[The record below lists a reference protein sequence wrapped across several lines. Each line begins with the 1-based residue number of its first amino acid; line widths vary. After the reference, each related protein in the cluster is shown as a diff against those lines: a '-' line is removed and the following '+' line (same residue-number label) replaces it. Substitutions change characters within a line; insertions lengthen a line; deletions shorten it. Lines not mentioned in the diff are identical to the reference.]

1 MVAVTEID
9 DRIAKCNKIL
19 DENPNSQIFAAL
31 AEAYRKKGQLDQ
43 AFRIC
48 QSGLRI
54 HPNYGSAHM
63 VMARINIDKGMYDWA
78 EIEAKKI
85 IELEGES
92 HASDLLLAEIYVNR
106 GEFGRATKLLD
117 KLYKIDP
124 QNSQVVRLLEMARKI
139 PMEAAQEMS
148 PAVDGSPTPEEK
160 PPGPAEQP
168 KAEKP
173 DKSIR
178 EEPASDESSQS
189 VTIPQMMDALANIGG
204 VDGVLLINSEGLVAE
219 SRWSDEKEPDLYG
232 ALARDIEKT
241 IQDQLDT
248 SIFGEYESV
257 LIEAEGLILNFLP
270 LKDSMFL
277 IKANGRINLGTLR
290 LKLVSLLNRLDKN
303 Y

>member
-1 MVAVTEID
+1 MVAVAEID

-43 AFRIC
+43 AFRVC
-48 QSGLRI
+48 QSGLRT
-54 HPNYGSAHM
+54 HPTYGSAHM
-63 VMARINIDKGMYDWA
+63 VMARINLDKGMYDWA

-92 HASDLLLAEIYVNR
+92 HATDLLLAEIYVNR
-106 GEFGRATKLLD
+106 GEFARATKLLD
-117 KLYKIDP
+117 RLLKIDS
-124 QNSQVVRLLEMARKI
+124 QNNQVIKLLEMARKI
-139 PMEAAQEMS
+139 PMEAAEEMAPAPS
-148 PAVDGSPTPEEK
+148 PLSPEEK
-160 PPGPAEQP
+160 PSEPVEL
-168 KAEKP
+168 KADKP
-173 DKSIR
+173 DEIR
-178 EEPASDESSQS
+178 KEESSKEESSQS
-189 VTIPQMMDALANIGG
+189 VTIPQMMDTLSNVGG
-204 VDGVLLINSEGLVAE
+204 VDGILLINSEGLVAE
-219 SRWSDEKEPDLYG
+219 SRWTDEKEPDLYG

-248 SIFGEYESV
+248 SIFGDYESV

-277 IKANGRINLGTLR
+277 IKANGQINLGTLR